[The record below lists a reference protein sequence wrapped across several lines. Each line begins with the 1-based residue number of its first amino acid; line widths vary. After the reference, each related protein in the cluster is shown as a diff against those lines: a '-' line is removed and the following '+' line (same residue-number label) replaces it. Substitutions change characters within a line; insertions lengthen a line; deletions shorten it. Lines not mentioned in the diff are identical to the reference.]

1 MNYRKVLIII
11 GSILA
16 IIWGTAHLFPTKSV
30 VEGFGNISPD
40 NTRIITMEWIN
51 EGFTLIFIG
60 LLVLAITLIGDSIS
74 NATKAVYLLSFIM
87 LEAMS
92 LLSLFTGFKVDF
104 LPYKLCPLIFTVSGV
119 LILQGLFQKSK

>member
-1 MNYRKVLIII
+1 MNYRRVLIII
-11 GSILA
+11 GAILA

-74 NATKAVYLLSFIM
+74 KTAKAVYLLSFLM

-92 LLSLFTGFKVDF
+92 LLSIFTGFKVDF

-119 LILQGLFQKSK
+119 LILQAVFQKSK